1 MALQSP
7 HPFQLHQKFEK
18 LTFQYETQISVDSN
32 ASTCSTPCTPTSPID
47 FEIRIASD
55 EDREQVLEFL
65 QKFFY
70 KDEPLNSF
78 LELINDDHPRC
89 LDLEKFSLKDLNNG
103 VNLLAIYNGKL
114 IGVCLNGLMERGKI
128 DEEFLCKDE
137 KFSKIIHLLEHVAME
152 SDPFQKYP
160 GLDKAMTV
168 KILSVD
174 GSYRGKGIA
183 KDLMAKTRE
192 LAKQMGCGFI
202 TVDCTSHYTACA
214 AKKLGFEKHYALR
227 YEDYK
232 VNGEVVFD
240 PAVPHKALTVY
251 TQRIL

>member
-1 MALQSP
+1 M
-7 HPFQLHQKFEK
+7 
-18 LTFQYETQISVDSN
+18 ETQISIDSN
-32 ASTCSTPCTPTSPID
+32 ASTCSTPSTPTSPIE
-47 FEIRIASD
+47 FEIRIASE
-55 EDREQVLEFL
+55 EDKEQVLEFL

-70 KDEPLNSF
+70 RDEPLNSF

-89 LDLEKFSLKDLNNG
+89 LDLEKFSLKDLDNG
-103 VNLLAIYNGKL
+103 VNLLAIYDGKL
-114 IGVCLNGLMERGKI
+114 IGVSLNGIMERGELEGEFVCQDLKFNKI
-128 DEEFLCKDE
+128 VQFLD
-137 KFSKIIHLLEHVAME
+137 HVATE

-160 GLDKAMTV
+160 GIDKAMTV

-183 KDLMAKTRE
+183 KDLMDKTRD

-214 AKKLGFEKHYALR
+214 AKKLGFEKHYTLR

-232 VNGEVVFD
+232 VNGEVVFN
-240 PAVPHKALTVY
+240 PAVPHKAVTVY
-251 TQRIL
+251 TQRILGKKLVINIKSI